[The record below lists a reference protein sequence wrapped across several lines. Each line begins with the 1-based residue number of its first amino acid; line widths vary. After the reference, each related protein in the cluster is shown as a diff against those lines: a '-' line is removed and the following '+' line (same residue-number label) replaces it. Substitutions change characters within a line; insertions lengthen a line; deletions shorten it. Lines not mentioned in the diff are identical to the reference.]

1 MLYIIN
7 YGQIGKSMNINKWE
21 YFEPLKT
28 NRWIIKLKG
37 CDIEEYLFRKY
48 KIFNDGN
55 KLMFSTEVYETVHHH
70 INPKDLFNIEELT
83 IEFLDPTGSVVNG
96 FVFNPKTIQ
105 FEQSGDYGS
114 DDILNYKILIEIDK
128 ETLHPIYKIEKEK
141 KDE

>member
-1 MLYIIN
+1 M
-7 YGQIGKSMNINKWE
+7 SINKWE

-37 CDIEEYLFRKY
+37 CNIEEYLFRKY
-48 KIFNDGN
+48 KIFNDGD

-70 INPKDLFNIEELT
+70 INPKELFNIEEVK
-83 IEFLDPTGSVVNG
+83 IEFLDPTGVVVSG
-96 FVFNPKTIQ
+96 LVYNPKTIQ

-114 DDILNYKILIEIDK
+114 DDLLNYKILMEIDK

-141 KDE
+141 NNE

>member
-1 MLYIIN
+1 
-7 YGQIGKSMNINKWE
+7 MNINKWE

>member
-1 MLYIIN
+1 
-7 YGQIGKSMNINKWE
+7 MNINKWE

-83 IEFLDPTGSVVNG
+83 DRKSTR
-96 FVFNPKTIQ
+96 
-105 FEQSGDYGS
+105 
-114 DDILNYKILIEIDK
+114 LNSSHCTVRAISRM
-128 ETLHPIYKIEKEK
+128 PSSA
-141 KDE
+141 